1 MLIGHSEIQGS
12 IFELN
17 ETPVVAQLQ
26 SVPGELQE
34 MESELLPTDLFHN
47 ELKNSNFK
55 LPRDLFANQSYPTVF
70 HEPMCSESFN
80 KVIWFTMN

>member
-47 ELKNSNFK
+47 ELKSSNFK
-55 LPRDLFANQSYPTVF
+55 LPQDLFANQS
-70 HEPMCSESFN
+70 
-80 KVIWFTMN
+80 